1 MDWLAL
7 SLVGAA
13 AFAATGIIDKL
24 LLGRVVREPL
34 AYLAALV
41 IMQQALILAIPLYM
55 GWGWIY
61 PQTLYALATGAF
73 QVVLWTAYLQAL
85 QQEETS
91 RIAALVYVFPVFVF
105 LGAFVF
111 LGESLQA
118 EDYAG
123 GALLVCGA
131 VLISYRPGRQ
141 SSGFISPVLKHMA
154 VFWFFSAAYALA
166 SKYLLGFM
174 TEWHLIFWSSVG
186 CLLAILPVLWPKG
199 MRRECSAYFHGG
211 AYLLLALFVNEFLD
225 LLGRGA
231 FIFAY
236 GRGSVALVSSLAALQ
251 PFITLIYIILLAR
264 FRPGILAEGLD
275 RESLAIKAAAFLL
288 IVAGVYLVS

>member
-7 SLVGAA
+7 SLIGAA

-24 LLGRVVREPL
+24 FLGRFVREPL

-41 IMQQALILAIPLYM
+41 IMQQVLVLAIPFYL
-55 GWGWIY
+55 GWGWVY
-61 PQTLYALATGAF
+61 PQTLYALATGGF
-73 QVVLWTAYLQAL
+73 QVILWTAYLRAL

-105 LGAFVF
+105 LGSFLF

-131 VLISYRPGRQ
+131 ALVSYRSGVQASQ
-141 SSGFISPVLKHMA
+141 SISPALKYMA
-154 VFWFFSAAYALA
+154 VFWIFSASYALA
-166 SKYLLGFM
+166 AKYLLGFM
-174 TEWHLIFWSSVG
+174 TEWHLLLWSSLG
-186 CLLAILPVLWPKG
+186 SFLAILPVLWPER
-199 MRRECSAYFHGG
+199 MRREWKAYFQGG
-211 AYLLLALFVNEFLD
+211 AFIVLALLANEILD
-225 LLGRGA
+225 LLGRAA

-236 GRGSVALVSSLAALQ
+236 GQGSVSLVSSLAALQ
-251 PFITLIYIILLAR
+251 PFITLLYLLLLGR
-264 FRPGILAEGLD
+264 FHPGLLSEKMD
-275 RESLAIKAAAFLL
+275 RRSLAMKAAAFLL